1 MMSLETLKVVDA
13 ATLFAGPFAAQ
24 MLADYG
30 ADVTKIE
37 HPKYGDPA
45 RGHGPTKDGIG
56 LGWKQ
61 LGRNKRAIAVN
72 LSSISGRDVVLRLLK
87 DADVFIENFRP
98 GTLEKWGLSPDLL
111 LELNPRLVIARVTG
125 FGQFG
130 PKSKE
135 PGFGTLAEAMSGFAS
150 MTGDLHG
157 PPTLPPLALAD
168 GIAGLATS
176 FAVMAA
182 LRARDQSGR
191 GQVIDLAIIEPILSI
206 LGPQITAYKALGLVP
221 QRNGNRSDKNAPRN
235 IYRSKDDKWLA
246 VSTSAQTVAERVM
259 IMVGRPD
266 LIENEWFSSGY
277 GRVAHVDELDDAV
290 GSWIRERDSTEV
302 LVAFTEA
309 NAAIA
314 PVYDVRDIVE
324 DAQYRALDT
333 IIEVEDDELGT
344 VHMQNVM
351 FRMSDTP
358 GKVRWAGQPLGKHT
372 TEVLTEL
379 GYTSGELDAMRS
391 AGAIG

>member
-1 MMSLETLKVVDA
+1 MMPLEAMKVVEA

-24 MLADYG
+24 ILADYG
-30 ADVTKIE
+30 ADVVKIE
-37 HPKYGDPA
+37 HPKTGDPA

-72 LSSISGRDVVLRLLK
+72 LSSTAGRDVALRLLK

-98 GTLEKWGLSPDLL
+98 GTIEKWGLSPELL

-150 MTGDLHG
+150 MTGDPDG

-182 LRARDQSGR
+182 LRARDQTGR

-221 QRNGNRSDKNAPRN
+221 ERNGNRSDKNAPRN

-246 VSTSAQTVAERVM
+246 VSTSAQSVAERVM
-259 IMVGRPD
+259 TTVGRPD
-266 LIENEWFSSGY
+266 LIEHDWFSSGY
-277 GRVAHVDELDDAV
+277 GRVAHVEELDGAV
-290 GSWIRERDSTEV
+290 GSWIRARNAEDV
-302 LVAFTEA
+302 LVAFAKA

-314 PVYDVRDIVE
+314 PVYDVRDIV
-324 DAQYRALDT
+324 DDPQYRALDT
-333 IIEVEDDELGT
+333 IIEIEDEELGT

-351 FRMSDTP
+351 FRLSDTP

-372 TEVLTEL
+372 TEVLSDLGFSPVEL
-379 GYTSGELDAMRS
+379 NEMR
-391 AGAIG
+391 ATGAIR